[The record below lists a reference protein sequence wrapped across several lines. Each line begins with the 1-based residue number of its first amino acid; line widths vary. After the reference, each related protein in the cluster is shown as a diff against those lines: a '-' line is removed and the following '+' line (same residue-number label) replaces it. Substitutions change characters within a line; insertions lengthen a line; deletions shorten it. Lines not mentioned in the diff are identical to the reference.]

1 MRALADGTDA
11 ALAFV
16 LEGGYGLDALAES
29 VAMVHEVFDGR
40 DPVEPDGEPS
50 ERATAVL
57 EDVRDA
63 QGL

>member
-1 MRALADGTDA
+1 MRALAGSTGA

-40 DPVEPDGEPS
+40 DPVESDDDPS
-50 ERATAVL
+50 DRATTVL
-57 EDVRDA
+57 DDVREA
-63 QGL
+63 HGL